1 MDIQSILVDDLD
13 KTKGG
18 FDPLSPIDLQQDPL
32 VVPPSSNT
40 PPVVNATTHVD
51 DNKINTDDR
60 AISKTTPEDFF
71 GANLEIG
78 EVPDIHAKITLIDN
92 TSSALESLNIVK
104 TTLTCRKGVCK
115 ADAIAIESIVPDSIK
130 ARFSFEE
137 FSSSV
142 SMTNYVETNTTVD
155 DLITTKTKEIC
166 STYDVVFHEVEDELD
181 DFLENLSDK
190 YLPYV
195 KNQLLTIKDSF
206 SAVISSIASKNSI
219 LVHDGSTEA
228 STDLD
233 KDRSTEFHNVV
244 AIPIMMKDTVLDKLS
259 DTEDYNKA
267 LKTFRTIMSRPNFM
281 HFVAS
286 VLDKA
291 PKTYHGINEVAS
303 QGIHFATSA
312 NLSDIM
318 NFYNK
323 EKDII
328 ATLEDMGIELAGS
341 VETLAAMTKK
351 ASEITDP
358 VELTKFTA
366 LNIDKLLHASSN
378 HVYVK
383 EVIETFILLNT
394 GIFYARDVLKAL
406 AR

>member
-32 VVPPSSNT
+32 VVPPSSNI
-40 PPVVNATTHVD
+40 PPVVNAITHID
-51 DNKINTDDR
+51 DNKVNTDDR

-71 GANLEIG
+71 GSDLEIG
-78 EVPDIHAKITLIDN
+78 EVPDVHAKITLIDN

-142 SMTNYVETNTTVD
+142 SMTNYIETNTTVD

-233 KDRSTEFHNVV
+233 KDRSTEFHNVI
-244 AIPIMMKDTVLDKLS
+244 AIPIMVKDTVLDKLS

-303 QGIHFATSA
+303 QGIQFATSA

-323 EKDII
+323 EKDIV

>member
-32 VVPPSSNT
+32 VVPPSSNI
-40 PPVVNATTHVD
+40 PPVVNAITHID
-51 DNKINTDDR
+51 DNKVNTDDR

-71 GANLEIG
+71 GSDLEIG
-78 EVPDIHAKITLIDN
+78 EVPDVHAKITLIDN

-115 ADAIAIESIVPDSIK
+115 ADAITIESIVPDSIK

-233 KDRSTEFHNVV
+233 KDRSTEFHNVI
-244 AIPIMMKDTVLDKLS
+244 AIPIMVKDTVLDKLS

-303 QGIHFATSA
+303 QGIQFATSA

>member
-32 VVPPSSNT
+32 IVPPSSNT

-60 AISKTTPEDFF
+60 AISKTSPEDFF

-78 EVPDIHAKITLIDN
+78 EVPDVHAKITLIDN

-166 STYDVVFHEVEDELD
+166 STYDAVFHEVEDELD

-206 SAVISSIASKNSI
+206 GAVISSIASKKSI

>member
-32 VVPPSSNT
+32 VVPPSSNI
-40 PPVVNATTHVD
+40 PPVVNAITHID
-51 DNKINTDDR
+51 DNKVNTDDR

-71 GANLEIG
+71 GSDLEIG
-78 EVPDIHAKITLIDN
+78 EVPDVHAKITLIDN

-142 SMTNYVETNTTVD
+142 SMTNYIETNTTVD

-233 KDRSTEFHNVV
+233 KDRSTEFHNVI
-244 AIPIMMKDTVLDKLS
+244 AIPIMVKDTVLDKLS

>member
-32 VVPPSSNT
+32 VIPPSSNT
-40 PPVVNATTHVD
+40 PPAVNATTHVN
-51 DNKINTDDR
+51 DNKVNTDDR

-71 GANLEIG
+71 GEDLEIG
-78 EVPDIHAKITLIDN
+78 EVPDVHAKITLIDN

-233 KDRSTEFHNVV
+233 KDRSTEFHNVI

-341 VETLAAMTKK
+341 VETLTAMTKK

>member
-32 VVPPSSNT
+32 VVPPSSNI
-40 PPVVNATTHVD
+40 PPVVNAITHI
-51 DNKINTDDR
+51 DNNKVNTDDR

-71 GANLEIG
+71 GSDLEIG
-78 EVPDIHAKITLIDN
+78 EVPDVHAKITLIDN

-233 KDRSTEFHNVV
+233 KDRSTEFHNVI
-244 AIPIMMKDTVLDKLS
+244 AIPIMVKDTVLDKLS

>member
-51 DNKINTDDR
+51 DNKINTDGR

-78 EVPDIHAKITLIDN
+78 EVPDVHAKITLIDN

-233 KDRSTEFHNVV
+233 KDRSTEFHNVI

-259 DTEDYNKA
+259 GTEDYNKA

-341 VETLAAMTKK
+341 VETLTAMTKK

>member
-78 EVPDIHAKITLIDN
+78 EVPDVHAKITLIDN

-233 KDRSTEFHNVV
+233 KDRSTEFHNVI

-303 QGIHFATSA
+303 QGIYFATSA